1 MRRRMFFL
9 TALPLAL
16 AVRPALA
23 AGKVHRLALQLS
35 DGSPEK
41 MTSVLNVAANVSRYY
56 SGVGDE
62 VEIRIVAFDAGVNML
77 RTDRS
82 PVLTRLKS
90 VSESLP
96 DLTFEACGN
105 TLASMAR
112 TEGKKPGEIALF
124 PGTKIVEAGVVEL
137 IDLGEQGWTI
147 VRP

>member
-1 MRRRMFFL
+1 MFFL

-137 IDLGEQGWTI
+137 IELGEQGWTI